1 MVHEVA
7 TYAGLEFLQ
16 HHVASAA
23 SELTLLVGKQWPTW
37 ANALTFG
44 LASSVTLPLGAMAGI
59 YYAPVNE
66 GVVAGFLAFGAG
78 ALLFAVTVELYGEA
92 LHELERDGF
101 THGAVEIVVLVG
113 FAILGAWG
121 YLLLNRWMDKV
132 LSGDQEHH
140 PSPSEHE
147 KEHHE
152 DEKTPLKPA
161 GATGGATSSS
171 SPHAPDLPGEKKP
184 KLGIASVLKL
194 KAMAKRAK
202 LLSRARLEKMA
213 GRQKA
218 FVVMMATPGGEKKMK
233 LAMAMWLGVLADG
246 VPEAILLGFLAA
258 ERRLS
263 LVLVISLLIANF
275 PESFS
280 ASSMLREAVPTFES
294 WKIVGMW
301 FVLMVM
307 TGMLACIA
315 CMLYPVG
322 DVPFWIHLVS
332 AAIEGLAGGAMLAC
346 IAAVM
351 LPEAYEMQGDV
362 VGLLCVTGF
371 LLAVLIK
378 VFGGVASEITS
389 GTWADKRIKH
399 PERGQEQG
407 AHGGHGHH
415 FLFMF

>member
-1 MVHEVA
+1 MTAASA
-7 TYAGLEFLQ
+7 TAAGLDFLQ
-16 HHVASAA
+16 QHVGSAA
-23 SELTLLVGKQWPTW
+23 LELTSLTGKPWPTW
-37 ANALTFG
+37 ANALAFG
-44 LASSVTLPLGAMAGI
+44 LASAASLPIGAMAGI
-59 YYAPVNE
+59 YYSPVNE

-78 ALLFAVTVELYGEA
+78 CLLFAVTVELYGEA

-101 THGAVEIVVLVG
+101 THGALEICVLV
-113 FAILGAWG
+113 FCAILGAWG

-132 LSGDQEHH
+132 LSGGESGHKEEHKEEHH
-140 PSPSEHE
+140 SES
-147 KEHHE
+147 
-152 DEKTPLKPA
+152 TPLKSAPA
-161 GATGGATSSS
+161 AASSS
-171 SPHAPDLPGEKKP
+171 LAAPAPESKKGGLTLNMAV
-184 KLGIASVLKL
+184 KMKTF
-194 KAMAKRAK
+194 AKRAK
-202 LLSRARLEKMA
+202 LLTRARLEKMA

-218 FVVMMATPGGEKKMK
+218 FIVMMAAPGGEKKMK

-280 ASSMLREAVPTFES
+280 ASSMLKEAVPSFEN

-301 FVLMVM
+301 LILMLM
-307 TGMLACIA
+307 TGSLACVA

-322 DVPFWIHLVS
+322 DVPFWVHLFS
-332 AAIEGLAGGAMLAC
+332 AAVEGLAGGAMLAC

-351 LPEAYEMQGDV
+351 LPEAYEMQGDI

-389 GTWADKRIKH
+389 GTWAEKRHLVSKSEGH
-399 PERGQEQG
+399 HDD
-407 AHGGHGHH
+407 HGGHHGHH
-415 FLFMF
+415 FLFFF

>member
-1 MVHEVA
+1 MVHELA
-7 TYAGLEFLQ
+7 INAGAAGLEFLQ
-16 HHVASAA
+16 QNAA
-23 SELTLLVGKQWPTW
+23 TATSTLTFLAREQWPTW
-37 ANALTFG
+37 ANALVFG
-44 LASSVTLPLGAMAGI
+44 LVSSITLPIGAMAGI

-101 THGAVEIVVLVG
+101 THGATEICVLVF

-132 LSGDQEHH
+132 LSGD
-140 PSPSEHE
+140 SEHSPA
-147 KEHHE
+147 KES
-152 DEKTPLKPA
+152 TPLKPSPR
-161 GATGGATSSS
+161 TEGGATSSQ
-171 SPHAPDLPGEKKP
+171 HAHGEEEHKKP

-194 KAMAKRAK
+194 KAMAKKVK

-218 FVVMMATPGGEKKMK
+218 FVVMMAAPGGEKKMK

-246 VPEAILLGFLAA
+246 VPESILLGFLAA

-263 LVLVISLLIANF
+263 LVLVLSLLIANF

-280 ASSMLREAVPTFES
+280 ASSMLKEAVPGFQN

-301 FVLMVM
+301 LVLSIM
-307 TGMLACIA
+307 TGTLACVA

-322 DVPFWIHLVS
+322 DVPFWVHLVS
-332 AAIEGLAGGAMLAC
+332 AAIEGLAGGAMLSC
-346 IAAVM
+346 IASVM

-378 VFGGVASEITS
+378 VFGGVASEVTS
-389 GTWADKRIKH
+389 GTWADKHIKH
-399 PERGQEQG
+399 PEKGVKAGNGE
-407 AHGGHGHH
+407 AHGHH
-415 FLFMF
+415 FLFFF

>member
-1 MVHEVA
+1 MVHEIA
-7 TYAGLEFLQ
+7 ANAGLAFLQ
-16 HHVASAA
+16 QHVVSTAFQ
-23 SELTLLVGKQWPTW
+23 LTSLAGEPWPTW
-37 ANALTFG
+37 ANALVFG
-44 LASSVTLPLGAMAGI
+44 LGSSITLPLGAMFGI

-66 GVVAGFLAFGAG
+66 GIVAGFLAFGAG

-92 LHELERDGF
+92 LHELERDGYS
-101 THGAVEIVVLVG
+101 HGAVEIVVLVG
-113 FAILGAWG
+113 FAIMGAWG

-132 LSGDQEHH
+132 LSGGGEDH
-140 PSPSEHE
+140 PAH
-147 KEHHE
+147 K
-152 DEKTPLKPA
+152 DETETTPLNPKGAAA
-161 GATGGATSSS
+161 GATGCESHEEG
-171 SPHAPDLPGEKKP
+171 KKP
-184 KLGIASVLKL
+184 KIGIATVLKL

-202 LLSRARLEKMA
+202 LLTRARLEKLA

-218 FVVMMATPGGEKKMK
+218 FLVMMAAPGGEKKMK

-280 ASSMLREAVPTFES
+280 ASSMLKESVPGFES

-301 FVLMVM
+301 VVLMLM
-307 TGMLACIA
+307 TGCLACIA

-322 DVPFWIHLVS
+322 DVPFWIHILS

-389 GTWADKRIKH
+389 GTWADKHIKH
-399 PERGQEQG
+399 PERELAKGHASEHGTG
-407 AHGGHGHH
+407 AHGHH
-415 FLFMF
+415 FLFFF